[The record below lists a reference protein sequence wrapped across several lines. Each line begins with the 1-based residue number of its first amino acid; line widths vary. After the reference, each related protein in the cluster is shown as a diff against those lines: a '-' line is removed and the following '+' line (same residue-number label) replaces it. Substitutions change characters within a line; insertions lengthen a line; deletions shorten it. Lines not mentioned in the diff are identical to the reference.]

1 MDTLVELRH
10 ACDWYGHFVLFDVGD
25 VPEEGI
31 LVKGTQTM
39 VKRNVLEYVFQPAKA
54 VIMLI
59 LIMFIVFFAQFLVTE
74 LVWLYM
80 YEKPSPPI
88 YPDDPQWRIHGATK
102 YFLPDGTIHLVR
114 RTDTKDKGD
123 YTKEEITD
131 VNGNILWQGIHK
143 DRPFKYLEWESSPR
157 EYAEFYG
164 EQQIS
169 RMLLSPPLPCVL
181 EVPVRVGGKA
191 NEVWQYDLEAQV
203 FAGYKIEGGLMGYL
217 GADGFAFSKAQ
228 AQPLGKFKGLALWTD
243 EDPSSILMLGV
254 TKRRIYQ
261 IDFRT
266 HKVEKVFDSDQSAS
280 AEASSDKSDIESIR
294 WHRWRPMNPKDRDT
308 TDVQYRPLID
318 CQTTDHRHHL
328 IMREPNQILTVE
340 LPEQMQTKQTFR
352 YWPFK
357 ADFTAT
363 SNALFLKYHEGRFN
377 PPESHKLFE
386 QYERE
391 YDSKPRP
398 QSLQLYKVTDDGNLE
413 LVNQFDWIRPVWEAP
428 YSPDRREAIMKWAST
443 TSPPVF
449 DLLWYLFGDSLYE
462 FGRKEVSTMRMMQA
476 YAVIIIEFRPRYSSL
491 NCVLSTAMMMIAF
504 WHGWSRRTS
513 LGKLFVWLVLVGAFN
528 LAGLLGYL
536 ALNHTAVIKC
546 PVCGR
551 GRGLE
556 RVDCVR
562 CGAELPV
569 PERRKLDLIFDT

>member
-1 MDTLVELRH
+1 M
-10 ACDWYGHFVLFDVGD
+10 A
-25 VPEEGI
+25 
-31 LVKGTQTM
+31 
-39 VKRNVLEYVFQPAKA
+39 KRNVLEYVSRPAEA
-54 VIMLI
+54 VIALI

-74 LVWLYM
+74 LVWLYT

-88 YPDDPQWRIHGATK
+88 YPDDPQWRIHRAAK
-102 YFLPDGTIHLVR
+102 HFLPDGTMHLVH
-114 RTDTKDKGD
+114 RTDAQDDGD

-131 VNGNILWQGIHK
+131 VNGDILWQGIRK
-143 DRPFKYLEWESSPR
+143 ERPFKYLEWESSPR

-181 EVPVRVGGKA
+181 EVPVKVGEKVK
-191 NEVWQYDLEAQV
+191 EVWQYDLEAQV
-203 FAGYKIEGGLMGYL
+203 FAGYSIKVGLMGYL
-217 GADGFAFSKAQ
+217 GANGFALSKAQ
-228 AQPLGKFKGLALWTD
+228 AQPLGKFEGLALWTD
-243 EDPSSILMLGV
+243 EDPSSIVMLGV

-266 HKVEKVFDSDQSAS
+266 HKVETVFDSGQT
-280 AEASSDKSDIESIR
+280 DIESIR
-294 WHRWRPMNPKDRDT
+294 WHRWRPMNPKDSNSSDI
-308 TDVQYRPLID
+308 QYRPLID
-318 CQTTDHRHHL
+318 CRTADRRQHL
-328 IMREPNQILTVE
+328 IMREPNQVLTVE
-340 LPEQMQTKQTFR
+340 LPEQMQTRQTSGH
-352 YWPFK
+352 WPFK
-357 ADFTAT
+357 VDFTAT
-363 SNALFLKYHEGRFN
+363 SDALFMQYRENHFN
-377 PPESHKLFE
+377 PPKSHKLLE
-386 QYERE
+386 QYQRE
-391 YDSKPRP
+391 YASKPRP
-398 QSLQLYKVTDDGNLE
+398 QSLQLYKVIDDGKME
-413 LVNQFDWIRPVWEAP
+413 LVKQLDWIRPVWEKP
-428 YSPDRREAIMKWAST
+428 YPADSREIIMKWAST
-443 TSPPVF
+443 MSPPVF

-462 FGRKEVSTMRMMQA
+462 FGSEGVSTMRMMQA

-513 LGKLFVWLVLVGAFN
+513 WGKLFVWLVLVGAFN
-528 LAGLLGYL
+528 LAGLLAYL
-536 ALNHTAVIKC
+536 ALNHTTVIKC

>member
-1 MDTLVELRH
+1 
-10 ACDWYGHFVLFDVGD
+10 
-25 VPEEGI
+25 
-31 LVKGTQTM
+31 M
-39 VKRNVLEYVFQPAKA
+39 VKRNVLEYVSQPAEE
-54 VIMLI
+54 VIALI

-74 LVWLYM
+74 LVWLYT

-88 YPDDPQWRIHGATK
+88 YPDDPEWRVHGAAK

-114 RTDTKDKGD
+114 RIDTEDNGD

-131 VNGNILWQGIHK
+131 VNGNILWQGIRK

-181 EVPVRVGGKA
+181 EVPVRIGEKVQ
-191 NEVWQYDLEAQV
+191 EVWQYDLEAQLFV
-203 FAGYKIEGGLMGYL
+203 GYRIEGGLMGYL
-217 GADGFAFSKAQ
+217 GADGFVFSKAQ

-243 EDPSSILMLGV
+243 KDPSSIVMLGV

-266 HKVEKVFDSDQSAS
+266 HKVETVFDSGQ
-280 AEASSDKSDIESIR
+280 SDIESIR
-294 WHRWRPMNPKDRDT
+294 WHRWRPMNPKDQNSNDI
-308 TDVQYRPLID
+308 QYRPLID
-318 CQTTDHRHHL
+318 CRTTDHRHHL
-328 IMREPNQILTVE
+328 IMCEPNKILTVE
-340 LPEQMQTKQTFR
+340 LPEQMQTEQSSE
-352 YWPFK
+352 YWVSK
-357 ADFTAT
+357 VNFTT
-363 SNALFLKYHEGRFN
+363 TRDALFLQYREKHFN
-377 PPESHKLFE
+377 PPKSHKLLE
-386 QYERE
+386 QYQRE
-391 YDSKPRP
+391 YNSKPRP
-398 QSLQLYKVTDDGNLE
+398 QSLQIYKVSNDGNLE
-413 LVNQFDWIRPVWEAP
+413 LVNQFDWIRPVWEKP
-428 YSPDRREAIMKWAST
+428 YPADRREAIVRWAST

-462 FGRKEVSTMRMMQA
+462 FGSEGVSTMRMMQA
-476 YAVIIIEFRPRYSSL
+476 YAVIITECRPRYSLL
-491 NCVLSTAMMMIAF
+491 NCVLSAAMMVIAL

-513 LGKLFVWLVLVGAFN
+513 WGKLFVWLVVVGAFN

-556 RVDCVR
+556 RVDCVL